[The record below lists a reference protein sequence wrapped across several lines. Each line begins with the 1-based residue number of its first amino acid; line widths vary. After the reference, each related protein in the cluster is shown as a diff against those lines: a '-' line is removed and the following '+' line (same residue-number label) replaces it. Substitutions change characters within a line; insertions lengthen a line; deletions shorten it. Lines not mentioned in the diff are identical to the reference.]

1 MKQTRMDSFMESLVN
16 IAIGLAI
23 STVANLVLL
32 GMILGFPMSV
42 AENVLISSVF
52 TAISLVRS
60 YCIRRAFNGKSVW
73 SAIKGIRLQPP
84 TIHRLAAL
92 AALLASPVLMVGSV
106 VIILAKEVCQWP
118 SAFAGLFYTLA
129 TGRPGL

>member
-32 GMILGFPMSV
+32 GMILGFPMSA

-73 SAIKGIRLQPP
+73 SAIKARFNRPRPL
-84 TIHRLAAL
+84 TDAEYTELVN
-92 AALLASPVLMVGSV
+92 LLNSLRFLNDEEEARYQDL
-106 VIILAKEVCQWP
+106 
-118 SAFAGLFYTLA
+118 YT
-129 TGRPGL
+129 RCMS